1 MEEKTKNIK
10 EFDVIALLGRVLKEK
25 KLLTGFIGV
34 FMIMG
39 IIYALN
45 KQKSYTATVIL
56 APEAT
61 SMGMSQS
68 LSDIAGMVG
77 LDIGGG
83 GKSVD
88 AIYPEIYPEVFASS
102 DFITKLFDIQ
112 VKPTDSLRTK
122 TYYQHLKTDVKVPFW
137 DKPKY
142 WLIALLAKK
151 EDKTGHS
158 GKELD
163 PQHLTKEQDAICNVI
178 RKSIGCQL
186 NKGTSL
192 ITITVTDVDP
202 HVSAAIADTLQNR
215 LQAYITLYRTQKAR
229 NDLAYAKKL
238 NTEARGA
245 YVKARQIYGAYAD
258 ANTDLLL
265 ESYKAKLEDL
275 ENEMQLKYNNY
286 QQTALQVQQAQAKVQ
301 ENTPAFTVIQQA
313 VVPIQA
319 SSTPRSM
326 MVLGFMVLG
335 ILCDAAWVLFV
346 RDWAHKFT
354 KHKKSE

>member
-1 MEEKTKNIK
+1 MEEKRKNIK

-25 KLLTGFIGV
+25 KLLTGFIIV

-56 APEAT
+56 APEVT

-77 LDIGGG
+77 LNIGGG
-83 GKSVD
+83 EKSVD

-112 VKPTDSLRTK
+112 VKPANSLHSK
-122 TYYQHLKTDVKVPFW
+122 TYYQHLKTDIKIPFW

-142 WLIALLAKK
+142 WLIALLTKNK
-151 EDKTGHS
+151 DKAGNQS
-158 GKELD
+158 KGID
-163 PQHLTKEQDAICNVI
+163 PQHLTKEQTAICNII

-192 ITITVTDVDP
+192 ITISVTDIDP
-202 HVSAAIADTLQNR
+202 YISAAIADTLQQR

-229 NDLAYAKKL
+229 KDLAYARKL
-238 NTEARGA
+238 NAEARNA
-245 YVKARQIYGAYAD
+245 YVKARQIYGSYAD
-258 ANTDLLL
+258 SNADLLL
-265 ESYKAKLEDL
+265 ESYKAKQEDL

-286 QQTALQVQQAQAKVQ
+286 QQTALQVQQALAKVQ
-301 ENTPAFTVIQQA
+301 ENTPAFTMIQQA
-313 VVPIQA
+313 VVPIEA

-326 MVLGFMVLG
+326 MVLGFIVVG
-335 ILCDAAWVLFV
+335 FLCDAAWVLFI
-346 RDWAHKFT
+346 RNWIQKST
-354 KHKKSE
+354 MNKKIE